1 MDCFTQLTEAWLSD
15 KSNEYTDALAMTGLK
30 AVKSSLVG
38 SFKNGQD
45 IEARAGMS
53 FAALTSGICL
63 TNAGLGAVHG
73 FAASMGGRYD
83 IPHGV
88 ICGTL
93 MASANEVNVRELRR
107 KSDGAAGLRKY
118 ALLGESFLDEKGR
131 SADYYIDGFV
141 QYLHDLTVDL
151 QLPRLKIFGLE
162 EGELKDICAKTEL
175 KNNPV
180 ELTQDNLLEIV
191 SKQLS

>member
-1 MDCFTQLTEAWLSD
+1 
-15 KSNEYTDALAMTGLK
+15 
-30 AVKSSLVG
+30 V
-38 SFKNGQD
+38 
-45 IEARAGMS
+45 
-53 FAALTSGICL
+53 
-63 TNAGLGAVHG
+63 
-73 FAASMGGRYD
+73 GGRYD

-180 ELTQDNLLEIV
+180 ELNQDNLLEIV